1 MNFLKKNKI
10 IVGIII
16 AALVVAGMGFLVLRN
31 DDSSKAPVPSGD
43 QTQNIKQIK
52 PEDIGLELSLR
63 SDRKAVVMTLTK
75 LTSVKSIE
83 YELSYDA
90 EETVEGETNT
100 VPKGAVGSPI
110 EVAGKSEIK
119 REILL
124 GTCSA
129 NVCRYDKVK
138 SNIKIV
144 VRVNY
149 RNGEIGAAE
158 ATIPFE

>member
-1 MNFLKKNKI
+1 MEFLKKNKI
-10 IVGIII
+10 VVGIIVVVLI
-16 AALVVAGMGFLVLRN
+16 VAGAWFFVLRKGG
-31 DDSSKAPVPSGD
+31 SSSTPTSSD

-63 SDRKAVVMTLTK
+63 SDKKAVVMTLTK
-75 LTSVKSIE
+75 LTGVKSIE

-90 EETVEGETNT
+90 EETVEGETST

-110 EVAGKSEIK
+110 EVSGKSEIK
-119 REILL
+119 REIFL

-129 NVCRYDKVK
+129 NKCRDDKVK
-138 SNIKIV
+138 SDIKIV

-149 RNGEIGAAE
+149 TNGEVGAAE
-158 ATIPFE
+158 STLPF

>member
-1 MNFLKKNKI
+1 M
-10 IVGIII
+10 
-16 AALVVAGMGFLVLRN
+16 AA
-31 DDSSKAPVPSGD
+31 PSNRYYE
-43 QTQNIKQIK
+43 QQNIKQIA
-52 PEDIGLELSLR
+52 PSDIGLELSLR
-63 SDRKAVVMTLTK
+63 FDKKAVVMTLTK
-75 LTSVKSIE
+75 LTGVKSIE

-90 EETVEGETNT
+90 EETVEGETST
-100 VPKGAVGSPI
+100 VPKGVVGSPI

-138 SNIKIV
+138 SDIKIV

-149 RNGEIGAAE
+149 ENGEVGAAE
-158 ATIPFE
+158 STVPFGNNN